1 MPMKGFNRKEGQ
13 LFIDDISLKD
23 VAKKFGTPVYVYSA
37 NKLKENLNNYLSS
50 VRKEDKVCYS
60 VKSNSNIHILSLLS
74 GLGSGFDVVS
84 GNELKRCL
92 EAGAKPEDIV
102 FSGVGKTEEEIR
114 LAINAGIFSIN
125 IESEEELERIINTSK
140 DLKKQAECIIR
151 INPDLSSESHPYIQT
166 GLKTSKFGVLKE
178 RVDSMARKASESG
191 SVNLKGI
198 ASHVGSQIFD
208 KELILENLNILIE
221 ISTHITAQGHNLRYM
236 DLGGGFGIS
245 YKEEKELNIDE
256 VLSEIISVL
265 EPLNLNLIL
274 EPGRSISGNTGVLLS
289 KIEYLKET
297 PDLNFAVIDS
307 GMNDFLRPSLYEAWH
322 DISAVETTD
331 KKELLYKVVGPVC
344 ESGDTFGE
352 ERLLSLDENSILAI
366 HDAGAY
372 GHAMSSNYNSRLK
385 SSEILIEDKEI
396 KVIRRRE
403 TFDDLLRQERDV

>member
-1 MPMKGFNRKEGQ
+1 MKGFNRKEGQ
-13 LFIDDISLKD
+13 LFIDDVSLKD
-23 VAKKFGTPVYVYSA
+23 IAKKFGTPVYVYSA
-37 NKLKENLNNYLSS
+37 NKLKENLNNYVSS

-74 GLGSGFDVVS
+74 ELGSGFDVVS
-84 GNELKRCL
+84 GNELRRCL

-102 FSGVGKTEEEIR
+102 FSGVGKTKEEIR
-114 LAINAGIFSIN
+114 LAISAGIFSIN
-125 IESEEELERIINTSK
+125 IESEEELERIINISK
-140 DLKKQAECIIR
+140 DLKKQAECTIR

-178 RVDSMARKASESG
+178 KVDSMARKASESE

-208 KELILENLNILIE
+208 KELILENLNLLIE
-221 ISTHITAQGHNLRYM
+221 ISTHLTKQGHNLGYL

-245 YKEEKELNIDE
+245 YQEEKELKIDE
-256 VLSEIISVL
+256 VLTEIISVL
-265 EPLNLNLIL
+265 EPLNLNLNLIL
-274 EPGRSISGNTGVLLS
+274 EPGRSISGNAGVLLS
-289 KIEYLKET
+289 KVEYLKKT

-307 GMNDFLRPSLYEAWH
+307 GMNDFLRPSLYQAWH
-322 DISAVETTD
+322 DISVVETKD
-331 KKELLYKVVGPVC
+331 KKELFYKVVGPVC

-385 SSEILIEDKEI
+385 SSEILIEDEEI

>member
-1 MPMKGFNRKEGQ
+1 MKGFNRKEKQ
-13 LFIDDISLKD
+13 LFIDDVSLKD
-23 VAKKFGTPVYVYSA
+23 IVKKFGTPVYVYSA
-37 NKLKENLNNYLSS
+37 NKLKENLNNYVSS

-74 GLGSGFDVVS
+74 ELGSGFDVVS
-84 GNELKRCL
+84 GNELRRCL

-102 FSGVGKTEEEIR
+102 FSGVGKTKEEIR
-114 LAINAGIFSIN
+114 LAISAGIFSIN
-125 IESEEELERIINTSK
+125 IESEEELERIINISK
-140 DLKKQAECIIR
+140 DLKKQAECTIR

-178 RVDSMARKASESG
+178 KVDSMARKASESE

-208 KELILENLNILIE
+208 KELILENLNLLIE
-221 ISTHITAQGHNLRYM
+221 ISTHLTKQGHNLRYL

-245 YKEEKELNIDE
+245 YQEEKELKIDE
-256 VLSEIISVL
+256 VLTEIISVL

-274 EPGRSISGNTGVLLS
+274 EPGRSISGNAGVLLS
-289 KIEYLKET
+289 KVEYLKKT

-307 GMNDFLRPSLYEAWH
+307 GMNDFLRPSLYQAWH
-322 DISAVETTD
+322 DISVVETKD
-331 KKELLYKVVGPVC
+331 KKELFYKVVGPVC

-385 SSEILIEDKEI
+385 SSEILIEDEEI

>member
-1 MPMKGFNRKEGQ
+1 MKGFNRKEGQ

-23 VAKKFGTPVYVYSA
+23 IAKKFGTPVYVYSA
-37 NKLKENLNNYLSS
+37 NKLKENLNNYVSS

-74 GLGSGFDVVS
+74 ELGSGFDVVS
-84 GNELKRCL
+84 GNELRRCL

-102 FSGVGKTEEEIR
+102 FSGVGKTKEEIR
-114 LAINAGIFSIN
+114 LAISAGIFSIN
-125 IESEEELERIINTSK
+125 IESEEELERIINISK
-140 DLKKQAECIIR
+140 DLKKQAECTIR

-178 RVDSMARKASESG
+178 KVDSMARKASESG

-208 KELILENLNILIE
+208 KELILENLNLLIE
-221 ISTHITAQGHNLRYM
+221 ISTHLTKQGHNLGYL

-245 YKEEKELNIDE
+245 YQEEKELKIDE
-256 VLSEIISVL
+256 VLTEIISVL
-265 EPLNLNLIL
+265 APLNLNLIL
-274 EPGRSISGNTGVLLS
+274 EPGRSISGNAGVLLS
-289 KIEYLKET
+289 KVEYLKKT

-307 GMNDFLRPSLYEAWH
+307 GMNDFLRPSLYQAWH
-322 DISAVETTD
+322 DISVVETKD
-331 KKELLYKVVGPVC
+331 KKELFYKVVGPVC

-385 SSEILIEDKEI
+385 SSEILIEDEEI